1 MSMDIPYP
9 ENTYIASYS
18 PKESL
23 NWTPKKPKPVPNKN
37 QEGSLQL
44 FCFVHGESDESFLLQ
59 NNGFFEGQNSW

>member
-23 NWTPKKPKPVPNKN
+23 YWAPKKLKPVPNKN